1 MGCIPGNPWCPCS
14 PRGLALSQFAARYM
28 RDKELSPAKFKAQLD
43 DDIWLKKELK
53 SKALEINFWA

>member
-1 MGCIPGNPWCPCS
+1 
-14 PRGLALSQFAARYM
+14 M